1 MDITKK
7 IKDSADESQSS
18 NHMKNIGLLL
28 LNLSAIILIVM
39 VVYLGWL
46 RLNNL
51 PLPILHSSASTDNQQ
66 INESEQD
73 TGNIQFSASLP
84 ELPQDNQNQISAVPR
99 RAMLITNIPTR
110 SRTEIITYTVKMGD
124 TLFSISEQFKIEPS
138 TLLWGNYEVL
148 EDNPHLLKPGQ
159 ELKVLPVNGTFYEW
173 RDGDTLESVANFF
186 KAKPD
191 DITSFTGNNIDLT
204 LINQPNSGLQPGT
217 WIVIPGGKRA
227 LKDWGPPAISRS
239 NPASASHYGPGHCGE
254 VYSGA
259 VGSQYFIWPTVE
271 RYLSGYKY
279 DPNIHPA
286 IDIAGQEGNAI
297 FAADSGVVVYAGW
310 SNYGY
315 GYLIVI
321 DHGAGW
327 QTAYA
332 HLSAVGVSC
341 GESVLRGSVIGAL
354 GNTGNST
361 GPHLHFEMIFNGVKV
376 NPMDFLN

>member
-1 MDITKK
+1 M
-7 IKDSADESQSS
+7 
-18 NHMKNIGLLL
+18 
-28 LNLSAIILIVM
+28 
-39 VVYLGWL
+39 

-51 PLPILHSSASTDNQQ
+51 PLPNLQSSTITDSQQ
-66 INESEQD
+66 INNDDKNLD
-73 TGNIQFSASLP
+73 TIQLNTALP
-84 ELPQDNQNQISAVPR
+84 EMNQDDQNDLNAVPR

-173 RDGDTLESVANFF
+173 RDGDTLESIAGFF
-186 KAKPD
+186 KAKPE

-204 LINQPNSGLQPGT
+204 LMDEPNSGIQPGT

-227 LKDWGPPAISRS
+227 LKDWGPPAITRS
-239 NPASASHYGPGHCGE
+239 NPASASQYGPGHCGE

-279 DPNIHPA
+279 DPNVHPA

-310 SNYGY
+310 SNFGY

-341 GESVLRGSVIGAL
+341 GESVLRGAVIGAL

-361 GPHLHFEMIFNGVKV
+361 GAHLHFEMIFNGVKV